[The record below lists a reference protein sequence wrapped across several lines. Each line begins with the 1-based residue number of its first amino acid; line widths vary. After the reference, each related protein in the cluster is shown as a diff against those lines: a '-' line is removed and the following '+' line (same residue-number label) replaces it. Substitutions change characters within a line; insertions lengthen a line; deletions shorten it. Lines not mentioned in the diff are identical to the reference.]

1 MAFTTWE
8 TFIPDRPKSKIG
20 SFAGISFVVSSKKV
34 LTFNDMRR
42 SETARWA
49 THEVMNR
56 KPLAEFLGP
65 GQESISF
72 RVVFKSTLNVDPF
85 RTFKKFRK
93 FQNEGKVGALMI
105 GKKTIAN
112 SKFYIEDLQEAYRH
126 IDNKGVIHTIEC
138 DVTIKEYSS
147 VKTKRKKKTTKK
159 KKTNTK
165 KSSKNGTA
173 KKING
178 TITVK
183 VSHLNVRV
191 GPGFKSKVKKTIRAG
206 QKLKVYSTKKVD
218 GIDWYNLGNGLWCSG
233 VSKYTKFTKKK

>member
-1 MAFTTWE
+1 MSFKVWE
-8 TFIPDRPKSKIG
+8 TYIPDRPKSKVG
-20 SFAGISFVVSSKKV
+20 SFAGISFVISSKKV
-34 LTFNDMRR
+34 LTFSDMRR
-42 SETARWA
+42 SETSRWA

-72 RVVFKSTLNVDPF
+72 RVVFKSSLNVDPF

-147 VKTKRKKKTTKK
+147 VKTKRKKKT
-159 KKTNTK
+159 NTK
-165 KSSKNGTA
+165 KNGSKSTSKNGKT
-173 KKING
+173 KKISG

-183 VSHLNVRV
+183 ASHLNVRA

-206 QKLKVYSTKKVD
+206 QKLKVYATKKVD
-218 GIDWYNLGNGLWCSG
+218 GINWYNLGNGLWCSA